1 MGITVIA
8 LNIVQID
15 ASQIR
20 LWLFVFWI
28 WIKSHLPDLSY
39 HLPPFTTLVAE
50 VCRFKLSKNYQ
61 DLVQV
66 RYLPDCRSTS
76 VCCAVSSVAL
86 CVSSIFSLIPCCK
99 MIITLHIWL
108 GPSFCSASKGNA
120 CWSSLCPAMIGVNW
134 ALFQLFEINQN

>member
-15 ASQIR
+15 ASQIC

-39 HLPPFTTLVAE
+39 HLPFFRTIVVE
-50 VCRFKLSKNYQ
+50 VFRFKLSKNYQ
-61 DLVQV
+61 DIVQV
-66 RYLPDCRSTS
+66 RVSALSSAGLRLCCIFSCTLHSST
-76 VCCAVSSVAL
+76 
-86 CVSSIFSLIPCCK
+86 FSLIPCCCK

-120 CWSSLCPAMIGVNW
+120 CWSCLCPAMIGVNW